1 MKSAGCTL
9 LITCALTLPLFGAG
23 TGAAA
28 DPLGEAM
35 PVLQSGYYDF
45 SRMDIRPGETLDD
58 MVRSSGYG
66 LSIQSPAAAK
76 AAPEPILAAL
86 LPDQIVY
93 CRAASFSPA
102 SSWGGLADQLGKWLA
117 QGVQGIVL
125 DLRSNGA
132 PDDFDGAAH
141 LAGLFLPA
149 GAPLFD
155 LHDVRGQ
162 SQTYTS
168 IAPNPSQAIGAAAP
182 LVVLTDKRTAGA
194 AEALAAA
201 LRSHAALVLGE
212 ATAGRGGLF
221 AEHPLA
227 SGQVLRYLTGEVFL
241 PNGATLW
248 EHPVVPDI
256 DVTADAKKEQA
267 ALNLIGQQHIADVIG
282 EAAQRHRMSEASLV
296 RGEDPEIDASLA
308 AQSAG
313 HGALAS
319 PLATQDIV
327 LVDALDSLKAI
338 RFYQQADA
346 ATPGGPANPPTA
358 R

>member
-1 MKSAGCTL
+1 M
-9 LITCALTLPLFGAG
+9 
-23 TGAAA
+23 
-28 DPLGEAM
+28 
-35 PVLQSGYYDF
+35 
-45 SRMDIRPGETLDD
+45 
-58 MVRSSGYG
+58 
-66 LSIQSPAAAK
+66 
-76 AAPEPILAAL
+76 AAL

-93 CRAASFSPA
+93 CRAASFRPA
-102 SSWGGLADQLGKWLA
+102 TSWTDVAGQLDKWLG

-125 DLRSNGA
+125 DLRSNGS

-141 LAGLFLPA
+141 LAGLFLPS
-149 GAPLFD
+149 GTPLFS
-155 LHDVRGQ
+155 LHDARGQ
-162 SQTYTS
+162 AQPYASV
-168 IAPNPSQAIGAAAP
+168 APGPDSFAGMTLPAAP

-221 AEHPLA
+221 AARSLD

-241 PNGATLW
+241 PDGTTLW

-308 AQSAG
+308 AQSAAP
-313 HGALAS
+313 GALSS

-338 RFYQQADA
+338 RFSQQADA
-346 ATPGGPANPPTA
+346 ATPGGPSNPPTA